1 MRAFASIGFVTA
13 LSALMLAACGG
24 EDAASPLIAATPE
37 ASGPMENVAEAG
49 AADVAFVLG
58 CGAPFTPDATPAT
71 LAAAF
76 GRDNVV
82 PETIDGPE
90 GEQLNVTAIFPND
103 PERRIEVT
111 FANEE
116 ERTGL
121 TSVTV
126 RDHASKWKARGGYT
140 FGDGIEAVE
149 AANGGPFAISGFAWD
164 YGGYVSDWKDGLL
177 GGKGVC
183 RTTVRF
189 VPAGA
194 GIPDSIVGDGISLLS
209 SDPAVRAVAPTV
221 SLFGISYP
229 GSHDGSQ

>member
-1 MRAFASIGFVTA
+1 MRALASVGFLMA
-13 LSALMLAACGG
+13 SAAMLAACGG
-24 EDAASPLIAATPE
+24 EDAATPIPAAASEP
-37 ASGPMENVAEAG
+37 SGPMENVAETG
-49 AADVAFVLG
+49 AADVAFTLG

-76 GRDNVV
+76 GRENVV

-121 TSVTV
+121 IAVTV
-126 RDHASKWKARGGYT
+126 RDHASQWKARGGYS

-149 AANGGPFAISGFAWD
+149 AANGRPFAVSGFSWD
-164 YGGYVSDWKDGLL
+164 YGGYVNDWK
-177 GGKGVC
+177 GGKLELASGCQTV
-183 RTTVRF
+183 VRF
-189 VPAGA
+189 SPEATDIA
-194 GIPDSIVGDGISLLS
+194 ATIQGDGVSPLS
-209 SDPAVRAVAPTV
+209 NDPAVKAAKPKV
-221 SLFGISYP
+221 SLFGI
-229 GSHDGSQ
+229 GWAH